1 MNTLKAEKR
10 DMSIKA
16 KKLRREGFVT
26 GNLFGRELE
35 DSIPLKFNKAEIE
48 KLLKVESKGGQV
60 MLEVAGETYDAL
72 IKEVDYNPLKGYVD
86 EIDFQALVSGEMV
99 HSVAEVVIHNQSKVV
114 TGVVE
119 ELLDEIEYKALPSA
133 LVEKVIVD
141 VGDLKVGE
149 TIKVKDL
156 DIAKD
161 KDVKLITD
169 PEADVAGV
177 AAVHNDVP
185 ETDEEEAAVE

>member
-1 MNTLKAEKR
+1 
-10 DMSIKA
+10 MS
-16 KKLRREGFVT
+16 
-26 GNLFGRELE
+26 
-35 DSIPLKFNKAEIE
+35 
-48 KLLKVESKGGQV
+48 
-60 MLEVAGETYDAL
+60 
-72 IKEVDYNPLKGYVD
+72 

>member
-10 DMSIKA
+10 NMQTKA
-16 KKLRREGFVT
+16 KKLRREGYVT
-26 GNLFGRELE
+26 GNVFGREIE
-35 DSIPLKFNKAEIE
+35 GSIPVQMTQKEAEKFLKANGKGSQIM
-48 KLLKVESKGGQV
+48 LDIDGESHNV
-60 MLEVAGETYDAL
+60 L
-72 IKEVDYNPLKGYVD
+72 IKEVDYNPLKSRVD
-86 EIDFQALVSGEMV
+86 EMDFQALVKDEVV
-99 HSVAEVVIHNQSKVV
+99 HSVAEIVLVNHDKLAS
-114 TGVVE
+114 GVLQQQLE
-119 ELLDEIEYKALPSA
+119 EVSYKALPSA

>member
-1 MNTLKAEKR
+1 M
-10 DMSIKA
+10 
-16 KKLRREGFVT
+16 
-26 GNLFGRELE
+26 
-35 DSIPLKFNKAEIE
+35 
-48 KLLKVESKGGQV
+48 
-60 MLEVAGETYDAL
+60 
-72 IKEVDYNPLKGYVD
+72 
-86 EIDFQALVSGEMV
+86 
-99 HSVAEVVIHNQSKVV
+99 
-114 TGVVE
+114 E

-177 AAVHNDVP
+177 VAVHNDVP